1 MPDERPDLR
10 KYDEA
15 MERKIVHLPPQL
27 VSIAQELG
35 DGVMAE
41 GVRRALE
48 QARDSQDTD
57 SQ

>member
-1 MPDERPDLR
+1 MPETRPDLR

-15 MERKIVHLPPQL
+15 MERRTIHLPPQL
-27 VSIAQELG
+27 IKLAQDIGGGTL
-35 DGVMAE
+35 AE

-57 SQ
+57 E